1 MDISANHTLPFY
13 QIHLFIGK
21 RRIFKSRRV
30 LFLNQGERL
39 HPSRDIRGAK
49 GNELAGQKI
58 VLCITGSV
66 AAIRCPELARELMRH
81 GADVRV
87 VMSSEAVKLITPQL
101 MHWATGNPVV
111 AELTGELEHVELAT
125 WADLVLVAPATANT
139 LSKVACAID
148 DTPVTS
154 TVSVALGLGKPVAM
168 VPAMHGSMYSHKLLQ
183 DNLTRLKQTGVQMLE
198 PRLEEGKAKL
208 PSVPEIVNFVF
219 GLLAPKDMG
228 GLRVLVTAGPTVEF
242 IDPIKFITNRS
253 SGKMGIAIAR
263 AAAYRGAEATL
274 VYGTGTEVP
283 PANVRVI
290 RTQKTEEMCEA
301 FERELKDH
309 YDIIIS
315 TAAAQDFIVERP
327 AEQKLRHSEPVKIKL
342 IPAPRVLDKARKLA
356 SEAFI
361 VGFKAEYRA
370 TDQQLLELAKG
381 KLQENELDMVV
392 ANDVSRPGAGFG
404 ENTND
409 VIIVT
414 PSGQR
419 RMSSSKAEIANAI
432 LNAAIAKLRGQDR

>member
-1 MDISANHTLPFY
+1 M
-13 QIHLFIGK
+13 
-21 RRIFKSRRV
+21 
-30 LFLNQGERL
+30 

-66 AAIRCPELARELMRH
+66 AAIRCPDLARELMRH

-87 VMSSEAVKLITPQL
+87 AMSSKAVKLITPQL

-125 WADLVLVAPATANT
+125 WADLILVAPATANT

-183 DNLTRLKQTGVQMLE
+183 DNLTRLKQTGAQVLE

-219 GLLAPKDMG
+219 GLLAPKDMED
-228 GLRVLVTAGPTVEF
+228 LRVLVTAGPTVEH

-263 AAAYRGAEATL
+263 AAANRGAEVTL
-274 VYGTGTEVP
+274 VYGTGTEAP
-283 PANVRVI
+283 PTNVRVI

-301 FERELKDH
+301 FERELKDQ

-315 TAAAQDFIVERP
+315 TAAAQDFVVERP
-327 AEQKLRHSEPVKIKL
+327 AEQKLRHSEPVNIKL

-356 SEAFI
+356 PEAFI

-370 TDQQLLELAKG
+370 TDQQLLEVAKG

-409 VIIVT
+409 VIIAT

-419 RMSSSKAEIANAI
+419 RMSSLKAEIANAI
-432 LNAAIAKLRGQDR
+432 LDAAVAKLRGQGR

>member
-1 MDISANHTLPFY
+1 
-13 QIHLFIGK
+13 
-21 RRIFKSRRV
+21 
-30 LFLNQGERL
+30 L
-39 HPSRDIRGAK
+39 HPSHDIRGAK
-49 GNELAGQKI
+49 GDELAGRRI

-87 VMSSEAVKLITPQL
+87 VMSSEAAKLITPRL

-168 VPAMHGSMYSHKLLQ
+168 VPAMHGSMYLHKLLQ
-183 DNLTRLKQTGVQMLE
+183 DNLMRLRQVGIRVLE

-208 PSVPEIVNFVF
+208 PSVPEIVDFVL
-219 GLLAPKDMG
+219 GLFAPKDMRG
-228 GLRVLVTAGPTVEF
+228 VRILVTAGPTVEH

-263 AAAYRGAEATL
+263 AAAGRGAEVTL
-274 VYGTGTEVP
+274 IYGPGTEAP
-283 PANVRVI
+283 PSDVNVVQV
-290 RTQKTEEMCEA
+290 RTTEEMREA
-301 FERELKDH
+301 FERELTGR
-309 YDIIIS
+309 YGIIIS
-315 TAAAQDFIVERP
+315 TAAAQDFTVERP
-327 AEQKLRHSEPVKIKL
+327 TEQKLKHSEPVAIKL
-342 IPAPRVLDKARKLA
+342 VPAPRVLDVARKLA
-356 SEAFI
+356 PNAFI
-361 VGFKAEYRA
+361 VGFKAEYRV
-370 TDQQLLELAKG
+370 TDEQLLEAAKG
-381 KLQENELDMVV
+381 KLHENELDMVV

-404 ENTND
+404 EDTND

-419 RMSSSKAEIANAI
+419 RMSSSKAEIAKAI
-432 LNAAIAKLRGQDR
+432 LDVAVAKLRGQGR

>member
-1 MDISANHTLPFY
+1 
-13 QIHLFIGK
+13 
-21 RRIFKSRRV
+21 
-30 LFLNQGERL
+30 L

-49 GNELAGQKI
+49 GDELAGRKI

-87 VMSSEAVKLITPQL
+87 VMSPEAAKLITPRL

-111 AELTGELEHVELAT
+111 AELTGGLEHVELAT

-183 DNLTRLKQTGVQMLE
+183 DNIAHLKQVGVRVLE
-198 PRLEEGKAKL
+198 PHMEEGKAKM
-208 PSVPEIVNFVF
+208 PSVPEMVDFVL
-219 GLLAPKDMG
+219 GLLAPKDME
-228 GLRVLVTAGPTVEF
+228 GLRVLVTAGPTVEH
-242 IDPIKFITNRS
+242 IDPIKFITNSS

-263 AAAYRGAEATL
+263 AAADRGAKVTL
-274 VYGTGTEVP
+274 IYGTGTEAP
-283 PANVRVI
+283 PSDVDVVRV
-290 RTQKTEEMCEA
+290 RTTEEMRGA
-301 FERELKDH
+301 FERGLEGRP
-309 YDIIIS
+309 DIIIS
-315 TAAAQDFIVERP
+315 TAAAQDFTVERP
-327 AEQKLRHSEPVKIKL
+327 AKQKLRHSEPVEIKL
-342 IPAPRVLDKARKLA
+342 VPAPRVLDVARKMA
-356 SEAFI
+356 PNAFI
-361 VGFKAEYRA
+361 VGFKAEYQT
-370 TDQQLLELAKG
+370 TDEQLLEVAKG
-381 KLQENELDMVV
+381 KLHENELDMVV

-404 ENTND
+404 EDTND

-414 PSGQR
+414 PSGQK
-419 RMSSSKAEIANAI
+419 RMNSSKAEIANAI
-432 LNAAIAKLRGQDR
+432 LDAAVAKLRG

>member
-1 MDISANHTLPFY
+1 
-13 QIHLFIGK
+13 
-21 RRIFKSRRV
+21 
-30 LFLNQGERL
+30 L

-49 GNELAGQKI
+49 GKELAGRKI

-87 VMSSEAVKLITPQL
+87 VMSSEAAKLIKPRL

-111 AELTGELEHVELAT
+111 AELTGGLEHVELAT

-154 TVSVALGLGKPVAM
+154 TISVALGLGKPVAM

-183 DNLTRLKQTGVQMLE
+183 DNLTRLKQVGVRVLE
-198 PRLEEGKAKL
+198 PRLEEGKAKM
-208 PSVPEIVNFVF
+208 PSVPEMVDFVL
-219 GLLAPKDMG
+219 GLFAPKDME
-228 GLRVLVTAGPTVEF
+228 GLRILVTAGPTVEY

-263 AAAYRGAEATL
+263 AAADRGAEVTL
-274 VYGTGTEVP
+274 IYGPGTEVP
-283 PANVRVI
+283 PHGVDVVRV
-290 RTQKTEEMCEA
+290 RTTEEMREA
-301 FERELKDH
+301 FERELIGG
-309 YDIIIS
+309 YDIIVS
-315 TAAAQDFIVERP
+315 TAAAQDFMVECP
-327 AEQKLRHSEPVKIKL
+327 SEQKLKHSEPVSLKL
-342 IPAPRVLDKARKLA
+342 VPAPRILNGARKLA
-356 SEAFI
+356 PTAFI
-361 VGFKAEYRA
+361 VGFKAEYQA
-370 TDQQLLELAKG
+370 TDEQLLETARG
-381 KLQENELDMVV
+381 KLRENELDMVV

-404 ENTND
+404 EDTND

-432 LNAAIAKLRGQDR
+432 LDEAIAKLRGQGR